1 MPLRAS
7 CNERGTEMKTLRC
20 GVIGLGRLGY
30 RHAANLAGS
39 VANASLLAVSDSSEE
54 ALSRFAQAYPSVLQ
68 FHDYKALLAVKELD
82 AVIIASS
89 TTMHAPMVAD
99 AIRAGKAIFCEKPL
113 SLDLEEAKAI
123 QTLAREHGAFVQ
135 LGFMRRFDTAYRK
148 AKEKIDNNEVGK
160 PISLLGI
167 SRDPSCP
174 PIAFAASSGG
184 LILDLCVH
192 DLDLCRWYAGS
203 EAVEIYARGGV
214 IRYEELAGVNDIDHV
229 NIDVRFA
236 NGFLASLEGSRNSQ
250 YGYDVRTEIVCSEG
264 ALFVGSLQEVP
275 LQHMAPDGIRVG
287 AIPGF
292 LERFSQAYLQELE
305 CFVQDVLAGKSSA
318 VGVEDGVAA
327 LELCLAANVSLATN
341 RPVTIPQ

>member
-1 MPLRAS
+1 M
-7 CNERGTEMKTLRC
+7 NTLRC

-39 VANASLLAVSDSSEE
+39 VAGASLWAVSDSSEE
-54 ALSRFAQAYPSVLQ
+54 ALSRFGQTYPAVLQ
-68 FHDYKALLAVKELD
+68 FSDYKDLLSLRDLD

-89 TTMHAPMVAD
+89 TTMHATMIAD
-99 AIRAGKAIFCEKPL
+99 AIRVGKAIFCEKPL
-113 SLDLEEAKAI
+113 SLDLEEAKVI
-123 QTLAREHGAFVQ
+123 QALVEEYGAFVQ

-148 AKEKIDNNEVGK
+148 AKEKIDNNEVGR
-160 PISLLGI
+160 PVSLLGI

-174 PIAFAASSGG
+174 PIQFAASSGG

-214 IRYEELAGVNDIDHV
+214 VRYKELAEVNDIDHV

-264 ALFVGSLQEVP
+264 ALFVGSLQDSPVQQLGP
-275 LQHMAPDGIRVG
+275 KGISIDT
-287 AIPGF
+287 IPGF
-292 LERFSQAYLQELE
+292 LERFAQAYLNEME
-305 CFVQDVLAGKSSA
+305 CFVQDVLAKKKSS

-327 LELCLAANVSLATN
+327 LELCIAANVSLATN
-341 RPVTIPQ
+341 RPVTIPE

>member
-1 MPLRAS
+1 M
-7 CNERGTEMKTLRC
+7 NTLRC

-30 RHAANLAGS
+30 RHATNLVGS
-39 VANASLLAVSDSSEE
+39 VAGAILLAVSDSSEE
-54 ALSRFAQAYPSVLQ
+54 ALARFGRTYPSVMQ
-68 FHDYKALLAVKELD
+68 FANYKDLLALTELD
-82 AVIIASS
+82 AVIIVSS
-89 TTMHAPMVAD
+89 TTMHAPMIAE
-99 AIRAGKAIFCEKPL
+99 AIKAGKAVFCEKPL

-123 QTLAREHGAFVQ
+123 QALVIEHDAFVQ
-135 LGFMRRFDTAYRK
+135 LGFMRRFDTAYLR
-148 AKEKIDNNEVGK
+148 AKEKIDRNEVGK
-160 PISLLGI
+160 PISLLGV

-174 PIAFAASSGG
+174 PIKFAASSGG

-214 IRYEELAGVNDIDHV
+214 VRYEELATVNDIDHV

-264 ALFVGSLQEVP
+264 ALFVGSLQD
-275 LQHMAPDGIRVG
+275 APVQQLGPKGISVET
-287 AIPGF
+287 IPGF
-292 LERFSQAYLQELE
+292 LERFAQAYLHELE
-305 CFVQDVLAGKSSA
+305 CFVQDVLAKKKPS

-327 LELCLAANVSLATN
+327 LELCLAANLSLATN
-341 RPVTIPQ
+341 RPVTI

>member
-1 MPLRAS
+1 M
-7 CNERGTEMKTLRC
+7 NTLRC

-39 VANASLLAVSDSSEE
+39 VAGASLWAVSDSSEE
-54 ALSRFAQAYPSVLQ
+54 ALSRFGQTYPAVLQ
-68 FHDYKALLAVKELD
+68 FSDYKDLLSLRDLD

-89 TTMHAPMVAD
+89 TTMHATMIAD
-99 AIRAGKAIFCEKPL
+99 AIRVGKAIFCEKPL
-113 SLDLEEAKAI
+113 SLDLEEAKVI
-123 QTLAREHGAFVQ
+123 QALVEEYGTFVQ

-148 AKEKIDNNEVGK
+148 AKEKIDNNEVGR
-160 PISLLGI
+160 PVSLLGI

-174 PIAFAASSGG
+174 PIQFAASSGG

-214 IRYEELAGVNDIDHV
+214 VRYKELAEVNDIDHV

-264 ALFVGSLQEVP
+264 ALFVGSLQDSPVQQLGP
-275 LQHMAPDGIRVG
+275 KGISIDT
-287 AIPGF
+287 IPGF
-292 LERFSQAYLQELE
+292 LERFAQAYLNEME
-305 CFVQDVLAGKSSA
+305 CFVQDVLAKKKSS

-327 LELCLAANVSLATN
+327 LELCIAANVSLATN
-341 RPVTIPQ
+341 RPVTIPE

>member
-1 MPLRAS
+1 M
-7 CNERGTEMKTLRC
+7 NTVRC

-39 VANASLLAVSDSSEE
+39 IAGATLLAVSDRSEE
-54 ALSRFAQAYPSVLQ
+54 ALARFSAAYPNVLQ
-68 FHDYKALLAVKELD
+68 FIDYKDLLALEELD

-89 TTMHAPMVAD
+89 TTMHAPMIAE
-99 AIRAGKAIFCEKPL
+99 AIKAGKAIFCEKPL
-113 SLDLEEAKAI
+113 SLDLEEARAI
-123 QTLAREHGAFVQ
+123 QALVVEHEAFVQ
-135 LGFMRRFDTAYRK
+135 LGFMRRFDTAYSK
-148 AKEKIDNNEVGK
+148 AKNRIDSNEVGK

-174 PIAFAASSGG
+174 PLEFAGTSGG
-184 LILDLCVH
+184 LVLDLCVH
-192 DLDLCRWYAGS
+192 DLDLCRWYAES

-214 IRYEELAGVNDIDHV
+214 VRYKQLEEVNDIDHV

-264 ALFVGSLQEVP
+264 ALFVGALQDSPMQQLGPKGLSV
-275 LQHMAPDGIRVG
+275 DT
-287 AIPGF
+287 IPGF
-292 LERFSQAYLQELE
+292 LERFAQAYLQEME
-305 CFVQDVLAGKSSA
+305 CFIQDILAGKKPS
-318 VGVEDGVAA
+318 VGVKDGVAA

-341 RPVTIPQ
+341 RPVTIP

>member
-1 MPLRAS
+1 M
-7 CNERGTEMKTLRC
+7 NTLRC

-30 RHAANLAGS
+30 RHAANLVGS
-39 VANASLLAVSDSSEE
+39 VAGASLYAVSDSSKD
-54 ALSRFAQAYPSVLQ
+54 ALFRFGQTYPSVLQ
-68 FHDYKALLAVKELD
+68 FSDYQDLLALRDLD

-89 TTMHAPMVAD
+89 TTMHAPMIED
-99 AIRAGKAIFCEKPL
+99 AIRAGKAIFCEKPV

-123 QTLAREHGAFVQ
+123 QTLVIEHDAFVQ

-148 AKEKIDNNEVGK
+148 AKERIDRNEVGR

-174 PIAFAASSGG
+174 PIKFAASSGG

-214 IRYEELAGVNDIDHV
+214 VRYKELAEVNDIDHV

-264 ALFVGSLQEVP
+264 ALFVGSLQD
-275 LQHMAPDGIRVG
+275 APMQQLGPKGIRVDT
-287 AIPGF
+287 IPGF
-292 LERFSQAYLQELE
+292 LERFAQAYLQELE
-305 CFVQDVLAGKSSA
+305 CFVLDVLGKKKPS

-341 RPVTIPQ
+341 RPVTIPK

>member
-1 MPLRAS
+1 
-7 CNERGTEMKTLRC
+7 MKTLRC

-39 VANASLLAVSDSSEE
+39 IAHASLLAVSDSSEE
-54 ALSRFAQAYPSVLQ
+54 ALSRFAQAYPSVPQ
-68 FHDYKALLAVKELD
+68 FADYKALLALEELD

-89 TTMHAPMVAD
+89 TTMHAPMLAD
-99 AIRAGKAIFCEKPL
+99 AIKSGKAIFCEKPL
-113 SLDLEEAKAI
+113 SLDLEEARAI
-123 QTLAREHGAFVQ
+123 QALASEHDAFVQ
-135 LGFMRRFDTAYRK
+135 LGFMRRFDTAYLK
-148 AKEKIDNNEVGK
+148 AKERIDSNEVGR

-174 PIAFAASSGG
+174 PIKFAASSGG

-214 IRYEELAGVNDIDHV
+214 VRYEELAEVNDIDHV

-264 ALFVGSLQEVP
+264 ALFVGSLQDAP
-275 LQHMAPDGIRVG
+275 LQQLGPKGIKLDT
-287 AIPGF
+287 IPGF
-292 LERFSQAYLQELE
+292 LERFGQAYLHELE
-305 CFVQDVLAGKSSA
+305 CFVQDVLANKKPS

-327 LELCLAANVSLATN
+327 LELCLAANVSLVTN
-341 RPVTIPQ
+341 RPVTIP

>member
-1 MPLRAS
+1 
-7 CNERGTEMKTLRC
+7 MKTLRC

-30 RHAANLAGS
+30 RHAVNLVGS
-39 VANASLLAVSDSSEE
+39 VAGASLVAVSDSSEE
-54 ALSRFAQAYPSVLQ
+54 ALSRFGQIYPSVIQ
-68 FHDYKALLAVKELD
+68 FADYKDMLASRDLD

-89 TTMHAPMVAD
+89 TTMHAPMIAD
-99 AIRAGKAIFCEKPL
+99 AIRAGKAIFCEKPV
-113 SLDLEEAKAI
+113 SLDLEKAKAI
-123 QTLAREHGAFVQ
+123 QALVVEYDAFVQ

-148 AKEKIDNNEVGK
+148 AKERIDRNEVGR

-174 PIAFAASSGG
+174 PITFAASSGG

-214 IRYEELAGVNDIDHV
+214 VRYEELAGVNDIDHV

-264 ALFVGSLQEVP
+264 ALFVGSLQD
-275 LQHMAPDGIRVG
+275 APVQQLGPKGITVNT
-287 AIPGF
+287 IPGF
-292 LERFSQAYLQELE
+292 LERFTQAYLQEME
-305 CFVQDVLAGKSSA
+305 CFVLDVLADKKPS

-341 RPVTIPQ
+341 RPVTIPK